1 MGSGLVGG
9 VLQDYNLA
17 ELFDEQVRRNAN
29 RECLVLG
36 SRRLT
41 YERVGA
47 ESAAV
52 AAALRGLGIEPGDR
66 LAVDL
71 PNSPEWV
78 TMLLAAARVGA
89 VFVPLYPSLGY
100 HELRYQLRNTEA
112 SLAVAES
119 LGEIDYLELFEDLIG
134 ELPDLQYLVTVGRE
148 DFWYD
153 DRVFQFSDLVTR
165 GRRSP
170 APTAAVD
177 PAEAPLAMIYTSGTM
192 GKPKGVVLTYRNL
205 VHGALAAAEA
215 LRQDEDDRS
224 LAATPFCT
232 VFGMQAAV
240 TALLTGGTLV
250 LQPQFEPCEAL
261 ELIERERIT
270 VFNGV
275 PTTFRL
281 LIADPKFGSADLS
294 TLRTGIVAGA
304 PVSVDLV
311 RRIREWMDVQ
321 IAYGLTET
329 GPTVTITRFEDSPER
344 REVTVGRPIPG
355 VEVRVLD
362 LVSGSLHGPEAVGEL
377 AIRGPSVMA
386 GYHRMPSATRQTL
399 TGDGFFTTGDLAT
412 VDEDG
417 YVSIVGRRN
426 AMIIRGGYSVFPR
439 ELEDVL
445 RTHPAVEDACA
456 VGVPNEVL
464 GEIICVC
471 VIPVE
476 GAIVTGDELKDYC
489 RDQIADYKVPDCV
502 RFFDAFPLTG
512 SGKVKRQELAQVVGL
527 ELSTT

>member
-1 MGSGLVGG
+1 M
-9 VLQDYNLA
+9 QEYNLA
-17 ELFDEQVRRNAN
+17 ELFDEQVRRHPSH
-29 RECLVLG
+29 ECLVLG
-36 SRRLT
+36 NRRLS

-47 ESAAV
+47 ESLAM
-52 AAALRGLGIEPGDR
+52 AAALKGLGIEAGDR

-71 PNSPEWV
+71 PNWPEWV
-78 TMLLAAARVGA
+78 IMLLATARIGA

-112 SLAVAES
+112 SLAVAAES

-165 GRRSP
+165 GKRATEP
-170 APTAAVD
+170 VAEVD
-177 PAEAPLAMIYTSGTM
+177 SAEAPLATIYTSGTM
-192 GKPKGVVLTYRNL
+192 GKPKGVVLTHRNL
-205 VHGALAAAEA
+205 VHASLSAAEA
-215 LRQDEDDRS
+215 LRQDENDRL
-224 LAATPFCT
+224 LASTPFFT
-232 VFGMQAAV
+232 VFGMQAAM
-240 TALLTGGTLV
+240 TTLLTGGTVV
-250 LQPQFEPCEAL
+250 LQSRFEPGEAL
-261 ELIERERIT
+261 GLIERERIT
-270 VFNGV
+270 VFHGV
-275 PTTFRL
+275 PTTFQL
-281 LIADPKFGSADLS
+281 LMADPAFGTANLS
-294 TLRTGIVAGA
+294 TVRTGIVAGA

-311 RRIREWMDVQ
+311 RRIRQWSDIQ

-329 GPTVTITRFEDSPER
+329 GPTVTITRFDDPPEQ

-362 LVSGSLHGPEAVGEL
+362 LASGSLHGPEAVGEL

-386 GYHRMPSATRQTL
+386 GYHRMPSATKQTL
-399 TGDGFFTTGDLAT
+399 TADGFFTTGDLAN
-412 VDEDG
+412 VDEAG
-417 YVSIVGRRN
+417 YVSIVGRRK

-456 VGVPNEVL
+456 VGIPNEVL
-464 GEIICVC
+464 GEIVCVC

-489 RDQIADYKVPDCV
+489 RDQVADYKVPDCV
-502 RFFDAFPLTG
+502 RFFDTFPMTG

-527 ELSTT
+527 ELSNT